1 MAKCI
6 GSITNWELKIDESHE
21 AAFLVENVRDGEQ
34 SIHKTLEETG
44 DLILDIANDYNLIK
58 LSAQSDGDKWDCTQV
73 QDKLINKLNKLGTQI
88 TSATRKLCTSNLISS
103 TKHRYFVLFSC
114 GVIEKLKQLLQIVG
128 RLSELDQKLY
138 LEEQN
143 KPLVSEESI
152 IIHSLTTIWLAVISM
167 MQSFIEPAR
176 EIFKEQLD
184 SQEYSFLEQLEF
196 ATTGPKYLKLQLMD
210 MIITSWIQFN
220 RLVKYED
227 LLKKLP
233 LICPCHCKTY
243 ISTLENIRKNEPNQN
258 FLAQLLPLML
268 DYRSKPSFMTQ
279 SAHQHE
285 IIPQEPSYKDSD
297 QTSLA
302 YFTLWHLYSLSRI
315 IGDTNKHFLDEFEQ
329 LIEDSFEIT
338 VRQFLPPSQQAT
350 VQLSPHQEERF
361 KLIFVML
368 DQLCEKN
375 PKRLLIIKV
384 MLSFFDKN
392 WTIFEKH
399 FDNPHFRIEGFTVFQ
414 LLTRLLNDAQ
424 LLYNK
429 EGQAIVN
436 ATQDTT
442 SEEKAV
448 NEIWSRILARRNP
461 PPPPPQTTT
470 AAPSLCT

>member
-6 GSITNWELKIDESHE
+6 GSITNWELKIDELYE

-58 LSAQSDGDKWDCTQV
+58 LSAQSDSDKWDCIQV
-73 QDKLINKLNKLGTQI
+73 QDKLVTKLDKLGTHI
-88 TSATRKLCTSNLISS
+88 TSATKRLCTSNLISS

-128 RLSELDQKLY
+128 RLSELDQRLY

-152 IIHSLTTIWLAVISM
+152 VIHSLTTVWLAVISM

-184 SQEYSFLEQLEF
+184 SPEYSFLEELEF
-196 ATTGPKYLKLQLMD
+196 STTGPKYLKLQLMD

-233 LICPCHCKTY
+233 LLCPCHCKTY
-243 ISTLENIRKNEPNQN
+243 LNTFENVRKNEPNQN

-268 DYRSKPSFMTQ
+268 DYRSKPSLLTQ

-315 IGDTNKHFLDEFEQ
+315 IRDTNKHFLEECEQ
-329 LIEDSFEIT
+329 VIEDSFEIT
-338 VRQFLPPSQQAT
+338 VRQFIPSSQQVT

-375 PKRLLIIKV
+375 SKRLFIIRF

-392 WTIFEKH
+392 WALFENY
-399 FDNPHFRIEGFTVFQ
+399 FDNTHFRIEGLTVFQ
-414 LLTRLLNDAQ
+414 LLTRLLNDAH
-424 LLYNK
+424 LLYDK

-436 ATQDTT
+436 ATQDIS
-442 SEEKAV
+442 SEAKEV
-448 NEIWSRILARRNP
+448 NEIWSRILARTKP
-461 PPPPPQTTT
+461 PPPPTTT
-470 AAPSLCT
+470 TTPTVCT